1 MVQCLSVF
9 MEACYI
15 AHQNAISGPM
25 LNKFKDCVDKFHEL
39 RNIFITLGVHSD
51 ISLPRQHALAHYYYS
66 IQLFGSPNGLCSS
79 ITESKHIKAVK
90 EPWRRSSHYKALSQ
104 MLTTLTRMEKMSML
118 CREFT
123 ELGMMAGTTSSYM
136 ASIVFKDEL
145 VGDEKATAGA
155 NEDNEDSGA
164 VAGTPPTPSF
174 TDIKLSSR
182 TCMSY
187 NSSCSYFLF
196 LSE

>member
-1 MVQCLSVF
+1 MILQVYLAAIAGYVPSAIVQCLSAF

-15 AHQNAISGPM
+15 ARQNAISAPM
-25 LNKFKDCVDKFHEL
+25 LDRFKDYVDKFHEL
-39 RNIFITLGVHSD
+39 RDIFITLSVCSS

-104 MLTTLTRMEKMSML
+104 MLTTLMHMEKMSTL
-118 CREFT
+118 HRRFT
-123 ELGMMAGTTSSYM
+123 ERGMMAGTTSSYM

-145 VGDEKATAGA
+145 VDEVTAA
-155 NEDNEDSGA
+155 CADKDVKDSGA
-164 VAGTPPTPSF
+164 VVGT
-174 TDIKLSSR
+174 
-182 TCMSY
+182 
-187 NSSCSYFLF
+187 NSLIY
-196 LSE
+196 